1 METTVKSKALD
12 TFKEATQTILNPV
25 LKKWVDGGGKVM
37 GYFCSYGP
45 EEIITAA
52 GMVPMRVRAT
62 GSTSTELADAYLSS
76 INCSFCRHAFN
87 AGLSGDYDFLEG
99 VVWLNNCDHVRR
111 IYDNWKRKVS
121 TPLAHM
127 MSLPKMTTDTQ
138 VEWFHDEL
146 VNFKEAL
153 EKHLGV
159 QITDDT
165 LQEAIKTHNET
176 RKLLKQLYE
185 LRKKDNPPITGAET
199 LAVVVAS
206 TCMPRA
212 EFNQMMKELLDDLKG
227 AEGIK
232 DYKVRLMLVGSILD
246 DPEYVKVI
254 EDMGGL
260 VVTDSL
266 CFGTRMFWTSVDEK
280 AKDPLSALAKYYIQ
294 GKPACPRM
302 FDQQVFRSKFIQ
314 DMVKEFKVDGVIG
327 LRMVMC
333 DLWTG
338 ELFMLDKDL
347 KAAKIPLIRLERE
360 YAVVGAGQLRTR
372 AQAFIESI
380 GGKR

>member
-1 METTVKSKALD
+1 LETSVKSKALD

-52 GMVPMRVRAT
+52 GMVPMRVRGT

-87 AGLSGDYDFLEG
+87 MGLSGEYDFLEG
-99 VVWLNNCDHVRR
+99 VMWLNNCDHVRR
-111 IYDNWKRKVS
+111 IYDNWRRKVD
-121 TPLAHM
+121 TPLPIM
-127 MSLPKMTTDTQ
+127 LSLPKMTTDTQ
-138 VEWFHDEL
+138 VEWYKDEL
-146 VNFKEAL
+146 TNLKEAL
-153 EKHLGV
+153 EKNLGIT
-159 QITDDT
+159 ITDDK
-165 LQEAIKTHNET
+165 LREAIKTHNET
-176 RKLLKQLYE
+176 RHLLRQLYD

-212 EFNQMMKELLDDLKG
+212 EFNQMLKELLEDLKG

-246 DPEYVKVI
+246 DPNYVKVI

-266 CFGTRMFWTSVDEK
+266 CFGTRIFWTDVLHPGQ
-280 AKDPLSALAKYYIQ
+280 ARL
-294 GKPACPRM
+294 PAHVRYSTAEV
-302 FDQQVFRSKFIQ
+302 QVHS
-314 DMVKEFKVDGVIG
+314 GHG
-327 LRMVMC
+327 
-333 DLWTG
+333 
-338 ELFMLDKDL
+338 
-347 KAAKIPLIRLERE
+347 
-360 YAVVGAGQLRTR
+360 
-372 AQAFIESI
+372 
-380 GGKR
+380 

>member
-1 METTVKSKALD
+1 LETTVKSKALD
-12 TFKEATQTILNPV
+12 MFKEATQTIVNPV
-25 LKKWVDGGGKVM
+25 LQKWIDGGGKVV

-45 EEIITAA
+45 EEVITAA

-87 AGLSGDYDFLEG
+87 AGLTGDYDFLEG

-111 IYDNWKRKVS
+111 IYDNWWRKVD

-138 VEWFHDEL
+138 VDWFRDEI

-159 QITDDT
+159 EITDDK
-165 LQEAIKTHNET
+165 LRDAIKVHNET
-176 RKLLKQLYE
+176 RRLLRQLYDM
-185 LRKKDNPPITGAET
+185 RKSDAPPITGAES

-212 EFNQMMKELLDDLKG
+212 EFNKMLKELLDELKG

-266 CFGTRMFWTSVDEK
+266 CFGTRIFWTDVDEK
-280 AKDPLSALAKYYIQ
+280 EKDPLQALAKYYIQ
-294 GKPACPRM
+294 DKPACPRM
-302 FDQQVFRSKFIQ
+302 FDQQPSRSKLVQ

-338 ELFMLDKDL
+338 ELFMMDKDL

-380 GGKR
+380 GGRR

>member
-1 METTVKSKALD
+1 LETTVKSKALD
-12 TFKEATQTILNPV
+12 TFKEATETILNPV
-25 LKKWVDGGGKVM
+25 LKKWVGGGGKVM

-52 GMVPMRVRAT
+52 GMVPMRIRAT

-99 VVWLNNCDHVRR
+99 VLWLNNCDHVRR
-111 IYDNWKRKVS
+111 IYDNWRRKVN
-121 TPLAHM
+121 TPLPIM

-138 VEWFHDEL
+138 VEWFKDEL

-159 QITDDT
+159 EITDDK
-165 LQEAIKTHNET
+165 LREAIKTHNET
-176 RKLLKQLYE
+176 RQLLRQLYE
-185 LRKKDNPPITGAET
+185 LRKKDNPPITGAES

-212 EFNQMMKELLDDLKG
+212 EYNQMLKELLEELKG

-232 DYKVRLMLVGSILD
+232 DFKARLMLVGSILD

-254 EDMGGL
+254 EDIGGL
-260 VVTDSL
+260 VVADSL
-266 CFGTRMFWTSVDEK
+266 CFGTRMFWTDVDEK
-280 AKDPLSALAKYYIQ
+280 AKDPLDALAKYYIQ
-294 GKPACPRM
+294 DKPACPRM
-302 FDQQVFRSKFIQ
+302 FDQQVDRSSFIQ
-314 DMVKEFKVDGVIG
+314 DMVREFKVDGVIG

-347 KAAKIPLIRLERE
+347 KAANIPLIRLERE

-380 GGKR
+380 GGRR